1 MTDNEFITYW
11 LERGQN
17 VDSNDDLKDVFKFF
31 CFFIAFNRLYE
42 QHNGSQINRINT
54 LIEKEFYNIKDD
66 FNPFDNKILSKESEL
81 IKTQVSDVRNG
92 KRYYDSIEYGTIS
105 LDNYK
110 NLIDNIY
117 QIRCNL
123 FHGSKEMTKRDK
135 DLVRESADVLE
146 SLIKCMIKRTV
157 KVHK

>member
-1 MTDNEFITYW
+1 MTYNELEITINW
-11 LERGQN
+11 LNKGQD
-17 VDSNDDLKDVFKFF
+17 VESNKDLYRFF

-42 QHNGSQINRINT
+42 KHKGPQIDRINT

-92 KRYYDSIEYGTIS
+92 KCDYDSIEYGTIS

-110 NLIDNIY
+110 NLFGNIY
-117 QIRCNL
+117 QVRCNL

-146 SLIKCMIKRTV
+146 SFIICVTKNSQCA
-157 KVHK
+157 